1 MIQTRTSKDAWLA
14 EFEQFEA
21 NAHHASDSLFEVRKG
36 AMASFAELG
45 FPTLRDEEWRFTNV
59 SPIANTAFD
68 RATPPTNRVEHGELA
83 EYRFAEPDANLFV
96 AVNGRFDAN
105 MSSKQPLPAGIVVC
119 SLAAAMKTHRAIVEA
134 NLGKLA
140 LPSEQA
146 FTALNTAFLDDG
158 IFVHVPR
165 GAVSQAPIH
174 LMFLTVPGA
183 QATVSHPRLLVV
195 AEDHSQVTIVETH
208 ASLGDAVYFTNAVA
222 EFSLAENAIIDHY
235 KVERESDSAYH
246 VAARSVR
253 LARSGNM
260 SSHTLSFGGGL
271 VRNNIHAY
279 LGGEGANVMFNGLSV
294 LRGKQH
300 VDNHLRI
307 EHAKPHCNSWEY
319 YKGILG
325 DQSHGVFTGR
335 IIVHEGAQK
344 TDAKQSNANLLLSR
358 DALVDTKP
366 QLEILA
372 DDVKC
377 THGATVG
384 QLDDEAIFYLRTRG
398 VNMDAARSLLIYAFA
413 GESIGQVRVPVLRDR
428 LQDLL
433 AARLAHGESLT
444 FGRPYEYSDDFVEIV
459 RSADRRRHN
468 S

>member
-1 MIQTRTSKDAWLA
+1 M
-14 EFEQFEA
+14 
-21 NAHHASDSLFEVRKG
+21 
-36 AMASFAELG
+36 
-45 FPTLRDEEWRFTNV
+45 
-59 SPIANTAFD
+59 
-68 RATPPTNRVEHGELA
+68 
-83 EYRFAEPDANLFV
+83 
-96 AVNGRFDAN
+96 
-105 MSSKQPLPAGIVVC
+105 
-119 SLAAAMKTHRAIVEA
+119 
-134 NLGKLA
+134 
-140 LPSEQA
+140 
-146 FTALNTAFLDDG
+146 
-158 IFVHVPR
+158 
-165 GAVSQAPIH
+165 
-174 LMFLTVPGA
+174 
-183 QATVSHPRLLVV
+183 SHPRLLVV
-195 AEDHSQVTIVETH
+195 AEDTAQATIIETH
-208 ASLGDAVYFTNAVA
+208 AWLGDAKYFTNAVA
-222 EFSLAENAIIDHY
+222 EFDLAENAIIDHY

-246 VAARSVR
+246 MAARSVR
-253 LARSGNM
+253 LGRSGNM

-279 LGGEGANVMFNGLSV
+279 LGGEGANVMFNGLYV
-294 LRGKQH
+294 LRGTQH
-300 VDNHLRI
+300 VDNHLRV

-325 DQSHGVFTGR
+325 DQSRGVFTGR

-344 TDAKQSNANLLLSR
+344 TDAKQSNANLLLSP
-358 DALVDTKP
+358 DALIDTKP

-413 GESIGQVRVPVLRDR
+413 GESIGQIRVPVLRDR

-433 AARLAHGESLT
+433 AARLPHGESLT